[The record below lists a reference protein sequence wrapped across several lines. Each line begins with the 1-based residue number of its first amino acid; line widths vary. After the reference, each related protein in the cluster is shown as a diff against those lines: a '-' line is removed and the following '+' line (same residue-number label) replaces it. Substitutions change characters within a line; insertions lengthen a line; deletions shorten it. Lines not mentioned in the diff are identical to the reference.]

1 MTLFVFFKQK
11 TAYEMRISDWSSD
24 VCSSDLLSC
33 PFREDERP
41 DWSGLPQRTFD
52 RQHCAGDVSARP
64 RAEEDHRAANI
75 FGRAQTASG
84 NARNHLLLQPRNS
97 LKEAVGHV
105 AWEEARRNGIDV
117 DPLRHIGRASCRERV
132 CQYV

>member
-1 MTLFVFFKQK
+1 
-11 TAYEMRISDWSSD
+11 MRISDWSSD
-24 VCSSDLLSC
+24 VCSS
-33 PFREDERP
+33 
-41 DWSGLPQRTFD
+41 
-52 RQHCAGDVSARP
+52 DVSARP

-105 AWEEARRNGIDV
+105 AWDEARRNGIDV
-117 DPLRHIGRASCRERV
+117 DPLRREVGSKHTGPLVNARLCLAIRAGPIVTTPPTNTNRTH
-132 CQYV
+132 